1 MHTTVNFSCLI
12 SQLLVQPKSQLFE
25 RLCLQED
32 DNEPCPDLVSGSS
45 DDEDNWDEEYDDFS
59 IARLPT
65 NSSDVVV
72 SRRRARFVIRG
83 FGHYEDVDYAVI
95 FAPVVSYIK
104 IRLFLAIWVANK
116 KTKK

>member
-1 MHTTVNFSCLI
+1 MS
-12 SQLLVQPKSQLFE
+12 
-25 RLCLQED
+25 D
-32 DNEPCPDLVSGSS
+32 SS

-65 NSSDVVV
+65 NRSDVAV

-83 FGHYEDVDYAVI
+83 FGHNEDADYAVI
-95 FAPVVSYIK
+95 FASVVSYIR

-116 KTKK
+116 KTRK